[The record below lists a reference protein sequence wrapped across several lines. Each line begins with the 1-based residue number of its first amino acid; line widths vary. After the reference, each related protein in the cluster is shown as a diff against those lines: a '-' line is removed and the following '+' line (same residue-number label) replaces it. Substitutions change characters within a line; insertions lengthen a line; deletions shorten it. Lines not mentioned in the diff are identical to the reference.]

1 MNRELSK
8 NILLVE
14 DEPIIAMAEKHVLEK
29 FGYSVFLASTGEEA
43 VKSVNTAAPIDLVL
57 MDIDLGPGIDGTTA
71 ADTILRSKDLPV
83 VFLSSHTEPNIVEKT
98 ESITSYGY
106 IVKNAGETV
115 IHASIKMAFRLFEAK
130 MLEKKRSDELRLE
143 RDRAQMYLDVAG
155 VMFVAIDRN
164 ETVSLIN
171 RKGCE
176 ILGLSKNDIIGKNWF
191 DSFIPGESANE
202 VKTVFR
208 KMMNGELDPV
218 EFYDNEVITS
228 TGGRRL
234 LSWHNTVLRDRDGAI
249 TGTLS
254 SGVDITDQRKI
265 EEELIRQVKEKEVL
279 VGEIHHRIRNTIAD
293 IADML
298 ELQAQDA
305 SNAETETALRQAIGR
320 VNTMRD
326 IDGGMLK
333 DHD

>member
-1 MNRELSK
+1 
-8 NILLVE
+8 
-14 DEPIIAMAEKHVLEK
+14 
-29 FGYSVFLASTGEEA
+29 
-43 VKSVNTAAPIDLVL
+43 
-57 MDIDLGPGIDGTTA
+57 
-71 ADTILRSKDLPV
+71 
-83 VFLSSHTEPNIVEKT
+83 
-98 ESITSYGY
+98 
-106 IVKNAGETV
+106 
-115 IHASIKMAFRLFEAK
+115 
-130 MLEKKRSDELRLE
+130 
-143 RDRAQMYLDVAG
+143 
-155 VMFVAIDRN
+155 
-164 ETVSLIN
+164 
-171 RKGCE
+171 
-176 ILGLSKNDIIGKNWF
+176 
-191 DSFIPGESANE
+191 
-202 VKTVFR
+202 
-208 KMMNGELDPV
+208 MMNGELDPV

-326 IDGGMLK
+326 IQDGMFK
-333 DHD
+333 NDE